1 MGECFWLQHFLPQ
14 SRFLTFL
21 SSGKNGCMG
30 VARVTFGPIGADVP
44 IGMTVGDSNTLSH
57 SAYTSLTSTCYPLS
71 LDSAHV
77 LESPDLTDQL
87 MEEVKTLPV
96 YSSFPKNPGYQDI
109 RASAEE
115 IKSFLSSHAVYS
127 LELSSVPQGENL
139 L

>member
-1 MGECFWLQHFLPQ
+1 MYKRQF
-14 SRFLTFL
+14 
-21 SSGKNGCMG
+21 
-30 VARVTFGPIGADVP
+30 
-44 IGMTVGDSNTLSH
+44 GDSNTLSH

>member
-96 YSSFPKNPGYQDI
+96 
-109 RASAEE
+109 
-115 IKSFLSSHAVYS
+115 
-127 LELSSVPQGENL
+127 
-139 L
+139 